1 MASKTV
7 APVALLLFLTL
18 LCFTFVSCD
27 SLASTVDNTARK
39 RSSFTKTLIDQLQP
53 VEDALISFEGNVT
66 NPLLKEAVEG
76 VIRSLSW
83 LIKELEKDA
92 GGTVADLQSNSSLPD
107 IIKSVLGAL
116 SGLIKELIQTP
127 GMPDI
132 SMIGQVLEP
141 LLDTLISLIK
151 VFAPQ
156 DQTFFKLLQFL
167 SDLMGKFIK
176 KVAIVAPQHVGQL
189 KPINGSL
196 ALLIKALAA

>member
-7 APVALLLFLTL
+7 ALVALLLFLTL
-18 LCFTFVSCD
+18 LCFTSVSSD
-27 SLASTVDNTARK
+27 SLASTVDNTASET
-39 RSSFTKTLIDQLQP
+39 SSFTKTLIDQLQS
-53 VEDALISFEGNVT
+53 VEDALISFEGNVN

-83 LIKELEKDA
+83 LIKGLEKGA
-92 GGTVADLQSNSSLPD
+92 GGTVAYLQSNSSLPD

-127 GMPDI
+127 GMPGI
-132 SMIGQVLEP
+132 SMIGQVVEP

-156 DQTFFKLLQFL
+156 DQTIFKLLQFL
-167 SDLMGKFIK
+167 SNLMGW
-176 KVAIVAPQHVGQL
+176 L
-189 KPINGSL
+189 GSWG
-196 ALLIKALAA
+196 

>member
-18 LCFTFVSCD
+18 LCFTSVSSD
-27 SLASTVDNTARK
+27 SLASTVDNTASET
-39 RSSFTKTLIDQLQP
+39 SSFTKTVIDQLQS

-66 NPLLKEAVEG
+66 NPLLKKAVEG

-83 LIKELEKDA
+83 LIKELEKGA
-92 GGTVADLQSNSSLPD
+92 GGTIADLQSNSSLPD

-141 LLDTLISLIK
+141 LIDTLISLIK
-151 VFAPQ
+151 EFAPQ
-156 DQTFFKLLQFL
+156 DQTIFKLVQFL

-176 KVAIVAPQHVGQL
+176 KVAIIGIADQGTRCLVF
-189 KPINGSL
+189 NG
-196 ALLIKALAA
+196 IFVPGFRFR

>member
-27 SLASTVDNTARK
+27 SLASTVDSTA
-39 RSSFTKTLIDQLQP
+39 SETGSTKTLIDQLQS
-53 VEDALISFEGNVT
+53 VEDALISFKGNAT

-83 LIKELEKDA
+83 LIKELEKGG
-92 GGTVADLQSNSSLPD
+92 GGTIADLQSNSSLPD

-116 SGLIKELIQTP
+116 SGLIKELIRTP

-156 DQTFFKLLQFL
+156 DQTIFNLLQFL

-189 KPINGSL
+189 KPVHGSL

>member
-27 SLASTVDNTARK
+27 SLASTVDSTA
-39 RSSFTKTLIDQLQP
+39 SETGSTKTLIDQLQS
-53 VEDALISFEGNVT
+53 VEDALISFKGNAT

-83 LIKELEKDA
+83 LIKELEKGA
-92 GGTVADLQSNSSLPD
+92 GGTIADLQSNSSLPD

-156 DQTFFKLLQFL
+156 DQTIFNLLQFL

>member
-27 SLASTVDNTARK
+27 SLASTVDNTA
-39 RSSFTKTLIDQLQP
+39 SETSFTKTLIDQLQS

-83 LIKELEKDA
+83 LIKELEKGA

-127 GMPDI
+127 
-132 SMIGQVLEP
+132 VC
-141 LLDTLISLIK
+141 LIFPWSAKCLN
-151 VFAPQ
+151 PY
-156 DQTFFKLLQFL
+156 
-167 SDLMGKFIK
+167 
-176 KVAIVAPQHVGQL
+176 
-189 KPINGSL
+189 
-196 ALLIKALAA
+196 

>member
-18 LCFTFVSCD
+18 LCFTFASCD
-27 SLASTVDNTARK
+27 SLASTVDNTA
-39 RSSFTKTLIDQLQP
+39 SETSFTKTLIDQLQS

-83 LIKELEKDA
+83 LIKELEKGA

-156 DQTFFKLLQFL
+156 DQTFKLLQFL

>member
-18 LCFTFVSCD
+18 LCFTSVSSD
-27 SLASTVDNTARK
+27 SLASTVDSTASET
-39 RSSFTKTLIDQLQP
+39 SSFTKTVIDQLQS

-66 NPLLKEAVEG
+66 NPFLKEAVEG
-76 VIRSLSW
+76 VIR
-83 LIKELEKDA
+83 
-92 GGTVADLQSNSSLPD
+92 
-107 IIKSVLGAL
+107 AL
-116 SGLIKELIQTP
+116 SGIIKELIQTP

-141 LLDTLISLIK
+141 LLDTLIPLIK

-156 DQTFFKLLQFL
+156 DQTIFKLLQFL

-189 KPINGSL
+189 KPVHGSL